1 MNANPAMVYDFSA
14 ALRKA
19 RHVEAAY
26 RVNIYAALEQ
36 IACCGSW
43 LGSHGVAV
51 VGFAASTL
59 HEPVVFVAAHPKVY
73 ALFPQRDKPG
83 QRQDGALRYDVWEGT
98 DQANHVTV
106 RWEEVSACA

>member
-1 MNANPAMVYDFSA
+1 MNANPAMVYDCSA

-19 RHVEAAY
+19 RSAGAVP

-51 VGFAASTL
+51 LGFAASTL
-59 HEPVVFVAAHPKVY
+59 HDPVVFVAAHPKVY
-73 ALFPQRDKPG
+73 ALFPERDNPG
-83 QRQDGALRYDVWEGT
+83 HRRDGALRYEVWQGFDRT
-98 DQANHVTV
+98 NRVAV